1 MRHRFI
7 IAVVLIA
14 GISLVQSR
22 FHLGPWAASSEL
34 SETSAAPEQIEN
46 AFHNHTSGVMV
57 TAEASVDRILADDTT
72 GDRHQRFI
80 VRLPSG
86 ITVLVAHNIDVAPR
100 IPGVATGGTVKLHGQ
115 YEWSDKGGTVHW
127 THRDHRGSHEAG
139 WIEFKGIR
147 YE

>member
-1 MRHRFI
+1 MKHRFI

-34 SETSAAPEQIEN
+34 GESAVPEQIDN
-46 AFHNHTSGVMV
+46 AFRSHASEVMV
-57 TAEASVDRILADDTT
+57 SAEGAVERTLADDTS

-80 VRLPSG
+80 VKLPSG
-86 ITVLVAHNIDVAPR
+86 ITVLVAHNIDAAPR
-100 IPGVATGGTVKLHGQ
+100 VPGIAPGASVKLHGQ
-115 YEWSDKGGTVHW
+115 YEWTDKGGTVHW
-127 THRDHRGSHEAG
+127 THRDRRGSHEAG